1 MRHTYKLY
9 DIMKKSYKL
18 CRYPKDGFGSKGGT
32 FYLLDQFGN
41 RFEIQD
47 EMDPILNERFYTIDL
62 DGRTFWGNDI
72 ADLVDK
78 IRDCFIK
85 VAKW

>member
-1 MRHTYKLY
+1 
-9 DIMKKSYKL
+9 MKKSYKL
-18 CRYPKDGFGSKGGT
+18 CRYLGNGFGSKNGT

-47 EMDPILNERFYTIDL
+47 ELDPVLNERFYTIDL
-62 DGRTFWGNDI
+62 DGRTFWGKDI
-72 ADLVDK
+72 TDLVEK

-85 VAKW
+85 VTKW

>member
-1 MRHTYKLY
+1 
-9 DIMKKSYKL
+9 MKKSYKL
-18 CRYPKDGFGSKGGT
+18 CRYPNDGFGDKKGK

-47 EMDPILNERFYTIDL
+47 ELDPVLNERFYTIDL

-72 ADLVDK
+72 ADLVDR

-85 VAKW
+85 VTKW